1 MDEKAPLQSINNF
14 RDVGIATGN
23 PAALPAGRLR
33 LYRCYDI
40 DKATEEDK
48 KHFHKTL
55 NVSTL
60 INLNGPKAGCYEFLG
75 RGKEYRKTMH
85 ASFDRNLDWRKAAN
99 YLLDLFKPQ
108 IQAIFLF

>member
-60 INLNGPKAGCYEFLG
+60 INLNGPPVVIGPKADNPLEMEVQH
-75 RGKEYRKTMH
+75 K
-85 ASFDRNLDWRKAAN
+85 D
-99 YLLDLFKPQ
+99 
-108 IQAIFLF
+108 